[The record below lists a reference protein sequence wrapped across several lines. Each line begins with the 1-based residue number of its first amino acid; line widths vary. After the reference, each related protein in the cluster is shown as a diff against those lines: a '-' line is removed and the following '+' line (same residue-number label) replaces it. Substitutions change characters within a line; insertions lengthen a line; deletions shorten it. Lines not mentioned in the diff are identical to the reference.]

1 MRHRILSMTG
11 VLNMSQSIILDRS
24 DLWNRFDCDQ
34 AVINHDFSVIH
45 ITDDMKL
52 RKYYEFDCRDKPDA
66 KNIIVID
73 HACVLIPYDIRIK
86 IRVIDLSFGMLFPT
100 LDSKVLS
107 RLPGLDF
114 DHLAFVVDRMGISKQ
129 DEQATSQLCQFELRT
144 APLAAPY
151 GNKLMEDAVSLVQN
165 IISHRDWTRIAK
177 AYGKAAMFQHAGISL
192 DAFEEKRRLIEN
204 KFVEWISQKYAL
216 LSGTVDKERPVLLSK
231 VNSFIKRGNSKIA
244 LILMDGMSFE
254 NFFTIQRALMSE
266 SFTYQIESSFS
277 FFPTVTS
284 VARQSVFSGKL
295 PMEHS
300 KPFSLDNE
308 EKQWID
314 YWMEQGYRKNEIG
327 FYKTETPDIPSTV
340 KVAGIIVNICDDLM
354 HDELQGMLG
363 LQQGLENWAKN
374 LHLVHLLKLL
384 QKQEFAIYMTADH
397 GNTSA
402 IAEGRF
408 QKPGVLAEPASRR
421 AVIYKSF
428 TDAQE
433 LNKFTTEQYSGT
445 YLPQGF
451 TAYLFDAGT
460 SYGDRGKEY
469 ITHGGMTLE
478 EAVVPFIRI
487 GEYNG

>member
-11 VLNMSQSIILDRS
+11 VLNVNQSIVLDRS

-45 ITDDMKL
+45 ISDDMKL
-52 RKYYEFDCRDKPDA
+52 RKYYEYECRDNSDA
-66 KNIIVID
+66 KLVIVID
-73 HACVLIPYDIRIK
+73 HACLSIPYDIRLKTRI
-86 IRVIDLSFGMLFPT
+86 IDLSFDMLFPM
-100 LDSKVLS
+100 LSSEALS
-107 RLPGLDF
+107 RFPGLDF
-114 DHLAFVVDRMGISKQ
+114 DHLAYVVDRVAISKL
-129 DEQATSQLCQFELRT
+129 DEQATAQLCQFELRT
-144 APLAAPY
+144 ASLAAPY
-151 GNKLMEDAVSLVQN
+151 GNKLMEDAVAVVQN

-192 DAFEEKRRLIEN
+192 DAFEEKRQIIES

-216 LSGTVDKERPVLLSK
+216 LSGTVDKDRPVLLSK

-254 NFFTIQRALMSE
+254 NFYTIQRMLISE
-266 SFTYQIESSFS
+266 SFSYQIESSFS

-295 PMEHS
+295 PMEHT

-308 EKQWID
+308 EKQWME

-327 FYKTETPDIPSTV
+327 FFKTETPDIPSTI

-363 LQQGLENWAKN
+363 LQQGLENWTKN
-374 LHLVHLLKLL
+374 MHLVHLLEFL
-384 QKQEFAIYMTADH
+384 QKQGFTVYMTADH

-402 IAEGRF
+402 VAEGRF

-421 AVIYKSF
+421 AVIYQSF

-433 LNKFTTEQYSGT
+433 LGKFTTERYSGT

-451 TAYLFDAGT
+451 TAYLFDTGT
-460 SYGDRGKEY
+460 SFGDRGKEY

-478 EAVVPFIRI
+478 EAVVPFVKI
-487 GEYNG
+487 GAYNG

>member
-1 MRHRILSMTG
+1 MRQRILSMTG

-52 RKYYEFDCRDKPDA
+52 RRYYEFECRDKPDA
-66 KNIIVID
+66 KMIIVID
-73 HACVLIPYDIRIK
+73 HASVLIPYDISNK
-86 IRVIDLSFGMLFPT
+86 IRIIDLSFGMLFPT
-100 LDSKVLS
+100 LHSEVLS

-114 DHLAFVVDRMGISKQ
+114 DHLAYVVDHAAISKLN
-129 DEQATSQLCQFELRT
+129 EKETEELCQKGLRS
-144 APLAAPY
+144 AALAAPY
-151 GNKLMEDAVSLVQN
+151 GNRLMEDAVAMVQH

-177 AYGKAAMFQHAGISL
+177 AYGKAAMFQHAGIQL
-192 DAFEEKRRLIEN
+192 DAFEEKRQLIEDR
-204 KFVEWISQKYAL
+204 FVEWISQKYAL
-216 LSGTVDKERPVLLSK
+216 LSGTVDKDRPVLLSK

-254 NFFTIQRALMSE
+254 NFFTLQRMLMDE
-266 SFTYQIESSFS
+266 PFTYQIESSFS

-295 PMEHS
+295 PMEHI
-300 KPFSLDNE
+300 KPFSLENE
-308 EKQWID
+308 EKQWVD
-314 YWMEQGYRKNEIG
+314 YWIEQGYRKNEIG
-327 FYKTETPDIPSTV
+327 YFKTETPDISSTV

-363 LQQGLENWAKN
+363 LQQGLENWTKN
-374 LHLVHLLKLL
+374 MHLVHLLEFLR
-384 QKQEFAIYMTADH
+384 KQGFAIYMTADH

-402 IAEGRF
+402 VAEGRF
-408 QKPGVLAEPASRR
+408 QKPGVLTEPASRR
-421 AVIYKSF
+421 AVIYQSF

-433 LNKFTTEQYSGT
+433 LDKFTTERYSGA
-445 YLPQGF
+445 YLPEGY

-460 SYGDRGKEY
+460 SYGERGKEY

-478 EAVVPFIRI
+478 EAVVPFVRI
-487 GEYNG
+487 GVYHG

>member
-1 MRHRILSMTG
+1 MRQRILSMTG
-11 VLNMSQSIILDRS
+11 VLNTNQSIVLDRS
-24 DLWNRFDCDQ
+24 DLWNRYDCDQ
-34 AVINHDFSVIH
+34 AVINHGFSVIH

-52 RKYYEFDCRDKPDA
+52 RKYYEFECREKSDEK
-66 KNIIVID
+66 IIVVID
-73 HACVLIPYDIRIK
+73 HARVLVPYDIRK
-86 IRVIDLSFGMLFPT
+86 TIRVIDLSFGMLFPT
-100 LDSKVLS
+100 LNSEVLS

-114 DHLAFVVDRMGISKQ
+114 DHLAYVVDRAAISKL
-129 DEQATSQLCQFELRT
+129 DEKETVQLCQKGLRT
-144 APLAAPY
+144 ALLAAPY
-151 GNKLMEDAVSLVQN
+151 GNKLMDDAVALVQN

-177 AYGKAAMFQHAGISL
+177 AYGKAAMFQHAGIPL
-192 DAFEEKRRLIEN
+192 DAFEEKRQLIEN

-254 NFFTIQRALMSE
+254 NFFTLQRVLMNE
-266 SFTYQIESSFS
+266 PFTYQIRSSFS

-295 PMEHS
+295 PMEHA

-314 YWMEQGYRKNEIG
+314 YWIEQGYRKNEIG
-327 FYKTETPDIPSTV
+327 FFKTETPDIPSTV

-374 LHLVHLLKLL
+374 MHLVHLLEFL
-384 QKQEFAIYMTADH
+384 QKQGFAIYMTADH

-402 IAEGRF
+402 VAEGRF

-421 AVIYKSF
+421 AVIYQSF

-433 LNKFTTEQYSGT
+433 LDKFTTARYSGA
-445 YLPQGF
+445 YLPEGY
-451 TAYLFDAGT
+451 TAYLFDADT
-460 SYGDRGKEY
+460 SYGERGKEY

-478 EAVVPFIRI
+478 EAVVPFVRI
-487 GEYNG
+487 GEYHG

>member
-1 MRHRILSMTG
+1 MRQRILTKTG
-11 VLNMSQSIILDRS
+11 VLNTIQSIILDRS

-34 AVINHDFSVIH
+34 AAINHDYVIIH

-52 RKYYEFDCRDKPDA
+52 RRYYEFECIESPKEKR
-66 KNIIVID
+66 IIVVD
-73 HACVLIPYDIRIK
+73 HGMVSIPYDIQK
-86 IRVIDLSFGMLFPT
+86 NIRVVELSYDIVFPT
-100 LDSKVLS
+100 LDSKALAK
-107 RLPGLDF
+107 LPGLDF
-114 DHLAFVVDRMGISKQ
+114 NHLAFVADQASLKKLNEKETVQFCTEDLRSAIW
-129 DEQATSQLCQFELRT
+129 ATS
-144 APLAAPY
+144 Y
-151 GNKLMEDAVSLVQN
+151 GNSLLEKAVSLSSN
-165 IISHRDWTRIAK
+165 IVSHRDWTRIAK
-177 AYGKAAMFQHAGISL
+177 AYGKAAMFQHSGINL
-192 DAFEEKRRLIEN
+192 DSFTKKRDLIERQ
-204 KFVEWISQKYAL
+204 FVDWIEKKYAL
-216 LSGTVDKERPVLLSK
+216 LSGTVDKERPILLSK
-231 VNSFIKRGNSKIA
+231 VNSFIKKGNSKIA

-254 NFFTIQRALMSE
+254 NFYTIQRTLIDAPL
-266 SFTYQIESSFS
+266 TYHVESSFS

-308 EKQWID
+308 EKQWIE
-314 YWMEQGYRKNEIG
+314 YWIDHGYRKNEIG
-327 FYKTETPDIPSTV
+327 FYKNEVPDISPSI
-340 KVAGIIVNICDDLM
+340 KVAGIIINICDDLM

-374 LHLVHLLKLL
+374 MHLVNLIKLL
-384 QKQEFAIYMTADH
+384 QERDFAIYMTADH

-421 AVIYKSF
+421 AVIYQSY
-428 TDAQE
+428 TDAIE

-445 YLPQGF
+445 YLPPGF
-451 TAYLFDAGT
+451 TAYLFDSGT
-460 SYGDRGKEY
+460 SYGDPGKEY